1 MTDESCPS
9 GEERQ
14 PIQMMLL
21 KHLCA
26 AAAAAL

>member
-9 GEERQ
+9 GEGRQ

-26 AAAAAL
+26 AAAAL